1 MACCDECAKT
11 GGSCGDRAK
20 EGTGPG
26 KQCGDS
32 GIRYPKP
39 GSCWGCSAYM
49 PGSGVRMMVGAP
61 MRMAPGGGGVISRG
75 QPGMSAGWVLIPDTQ
90 VPTYVLRQAAGAL
103 PPTPVLP
110 AAPAAPTG
118 CLGPFGSGPF
128 YAAMP
133 VPGGYKWYVF
143 QMHMVGAPMIGDVTP
158 CLPNTPGWPGCL
170 ANFTPIPPP
179 SSGMSTGE
187 KVALGVGSVLLIAG
201 VVYIAA

>member
-1 MACCDECAKT
+1 
-11 GGSCGDRAK
+11 
-20 EGTGPG
+20 
-26 KQCGDS
+26 
-32 GIRYPKP
+32 
-39 GSCWGCSAYM
+39 
-49 PGSGVRMMVGAP
+49 MMVGAP

-75 QPGMSAGWVLIPDTQ
+75 QPGTAGWVWVSIPATQ
-90 VPTYVLRQAAGAL
+90 VPAYVLQQAAGAL
-103 PPTPVLP
+103 PATTVLAPGALPPTNVLP
-110 AAPAAPTG
+110 AAPAAPAG

-143 QMHMVGAPMIGDVTP
+143 QMHMVGAPMIGDVVP
-158 CLPNTPGWPGCL
+158 CLPNTPGCS
-170 ANFTPIPPP
+170 ANGTPIQTP

>member
-61 MRMAPGGGGVISRG
+61 MRMAPGGGGGVISRG
-75 QPGMSAGWVLIPDTQ
+75 QPGMSAGWVLIPATQ
-90 VPTYVLRQAAGAL
+90 VPAYVLQQAAPGQ
-103 PPTPVLP
+103 TYKKSS

-143 QMHMVGAPMIGDVTP
+143 QMHMVGAPMIGDVVP
-158 CLPNTPGWPGCL
+158 CLPNTPGCS
-170 ANFTPIPPP
+170 ANGTPTTTP